1 MLPSLRL
8 RFQSTWTYLT
18 YLQYLLHSMYAI
30 LAVYTFYVNM
40 HTYRIRNF
48 EFYTCAYRR
57 KTDKR
62 IDFVVI
68 FYVYMRIRT
77 KK

>member
-1 MLPSLRL
+1 
-8 RFQSTWTYLT
+8 
-18 YLQYLLHSMYAI
+18 
-30 LAVYTFYVNM
+30 M

-62 IDFVVI
+62 IENVVI

-77 KK
+77 NKSKKTNFWAKRETHPKDTRTLTFAM